1 MCSSRCQLLLGA
13 LFVYGG
19 INHFFIADKI
29 VPVMAA
35 RGVPFPHL
43 TLYSGS
49 IFQSV
54 CGACLMLGMLIAPAA
69 FGLVVFTIA
78 ASVMMANFWDMPAG
92 EAREMLKGVCLSNM
106 AIVGGLLIAAA
117 LSRNCDATLCLGPRF
132 HWLSDQGEQ
141 Q

>member
-1 MCSSRCQLLLGA
+1 MDLNLHNALVALGQLLLGA

-19 INHFFIADKI
+19 INHFFIAGKI

-43 TLYSGS
+43 TLYAGS
-49 IFQSV
+49 IFQAV
-54 CGACLMLGMLIAPAA
+54 CGACLMLGVLIAPAA
-69 FGLVVFTIA
+69 LGLVVFTIA
-78 ASVMMANFWDMPAG
+78 ASVMMANFWDMPEG

-117 LSRNCDATLCLGPRF
+117 QAL
-132 HWLSDQGEQ
+132 
-141 Q
+141 